1 METYNSRWM
10 LRSTWGH
17 SGYLST
23 TGGNSQAAKK
33 RQRHTVQDHPTP
45 KPKKRYSVKH
55 QLTDND
61 NIELKPALQELVL
74 NLLSDRV
81 ETDIRLR
88 SDFLSRHF
96 LILFVSK
103 GPMRCQVQFRGL
115 AIERDY
121 NELTVK

>member
-1 METYNSRWM
+1 MGSSKIP
-10 LRSTWGH
+10 LH
-17 SGYLST
+17 D
-23 TGGNSQAAKK
+23 GGN
-33 RQRHTVQDHPTP
+33 HPSGKEEATSHRARPPHPKTGP
-45 KPKKRYSVKH
+45 KPEKPYSVKH

-96 LILFVSK
+96 LIIFVSR
-103 GPMRCQVQFRGL
+103 GPMRCQIQFRVL
-115 AIERDY
+115 AIERDCVK
-121 NELTVK
+121 LTLQ